1 MFDIGWAELLVI
13 GVVALIV
20 IGPKELPAVLRTLG
34 QSMAKI
40 RRMASDFQGQ
50 FNDALREAELS
61 DLKKQA
67 EDFKSSVTDIS
78 SFDPMADT
86 RRDID
91 GAFDDA
97 PPPPDVAS
105 ADAPPAGEPP
115 IDVPP
120 AAAAEPQNN
129 NLPASDFAPSE
140 TPATETPAPE
150 PSTKPAG
157 GTA

>member
-40 RRMASDFQGQ
+40 KRMASDFQGQ
-50 FNDALREAELS
+50 FQDALREAEFS
-61 DLKKQA
+61 DLQKTA

-78 SFDPMADT
+78 SFDPMT
-86 RRDID
+86 ETKNDIER
-91 GAFDDA
+91 AFDET
-97 PPPPDVAS
+97 
-105 ADAPPAGEPP
+105 PPAISDATASP
-115 IDVPP
+115 
-120 AAAAEPQNN
+120 AAEPQNQN
-129 NLPASDFAPSE
+129 DAPPADAPPVDVR
-140 TPATETPAPE
+140 PATEAPATEAPVPE
-150 PSTKPAG
+150 TRAAEPATKPAG

>member
-86 RRDID
+86 RRDIE

-120 AAAAEPQNN
+120 AAD
-129 NLPASDFAPSE
+129 LPASDFVPSE